1 MKSELSQQISLR
13 VKQATDVC
21 FSGWG
26 IKRKFCIKYNIDY
39 GNFSRAL
46 REYQN
51 HTLDPAWIAALVLE
65 FDLSADWILTGRG
78 EIGHVKNMQIENR

>member
-1 MKSELSQQISLR
+1 MEFSAAGK
-13 VKQATDVC
+13 AAWGTVC

-26 IKRKFCIKYNIDY
+26 IKRRFCTKYNIDY

-51 HTLDPAWIAALVLE
+51 HSLDPAWIAALVLE

-78 EIGHVKNMQIENR
+78 DIKSKETNVLPM